1 LWARPRTEAALAAIR
16 TLQPYVVLLDLF
28 SPGMDGMAELAAL
41 IEETAWRHPPAAR
54 CGCSPQEVKV
64 LREVV
69 RGRPNRDIA
78 RTLPVSEETIKTHVS
93 SILG

>member
-1 LWARPRTEAALAAIR
+1 
-16 TLQPYVVLLDLF
+16 
-28 SPGMDGMAELAAL
+28 
-41 IEETAWRHPPAAR
+41 
-54 CGCSPQEVKV
+54 V

-69 RGRPNRDIA
+69 RGRVNRDIA